1 MDKEQYSICT
11 TDAIITPHKLLKNR
25 LPCFAF
31 LFHHWTYYSSKLW
44 LFKEN
49 FGVKT
54 QTIFHL
60 CFSFQKKKK
69 IYLTRLCRHWPNVG
83 LSTECI
89 PGWVNPSD
97 KTGLPQTG
105 PYMKGLKQ
113 LKASLGQTLHW
124 EVCWW
129 NSRLVLLQGL
139 FGSFVVNKSVFIF
152 QRKKKNDKE
161 WNKSCIIIPET
172 KDFILSKVLFMNSH
186 PWSHWF
192 LIRAILAFLILHIL
206 DTKRHFCLNW

>member
-11 TDAIITPHKLLKNR
+11 TDAIITPHILLKNR

-69 IYLTRLCRHWPNVG
+69 SIWPDFADIGQMLAWALSVYLDGLIHLTKLGYHKLGLTWKVWSSLKPAWGKHSTGKCVG
-83 LSTECI
+83 ETA
-89 PGWVNPSD
+89 
-97 KTGLPQTG
+97 GL
-105 PYMKGLKQ
+105 YFYKDCL
-113 LKASLGQTLHW
+113 A
-124 EVCWW
+124 
-129 NSRLVLLQGL
+129 VLL
-139 FGSFVVNKSVFIF
+139 
-152 QRKKKNDKE
+152 
-161 WNKSCIIIPET
+161 
-172 KDFILSKVLFMNSH
+172 
-186 PWSHWF
+186 
-192 LIRAILAFLILHIL
+192 
-206 DTKRHFCLNW
+206 

>member
-11 TDAIITPHKLLKNR
+11 TNAIITAHILLKNR

-49 FGVKT
+49 FGIKNK
-54 QTIFHL
+54 TIFHL

-69 IYLTRLCRHWPNVG
+69 NLLTRLCRLWPNVV

-89 PGWVNPSD
+89 PGWVNPSG
-97 KTGLPQTG
+97 KIGFPQTG

-113 LKASLGQTLHW
+113 FKVSLEHKHSTGKCIGETAGL
-124 EVCWW
+124 CFCKDC
-129 NSRLVLLQGL
+129 LAVLLYISL
-139 FGSFVVNKSVFIF
+139 FSFFKE
-152 QRKKKNDKE
+152 KKKIKNE
-161 WNKSCIIIPET
+161 IRNKAFY
-172 KDFILSKVLFMNSH
+172 FIQST
-186 PWSHWF
+186 
-192 LIRAILAFLILHIL
+192 IY
-206 DTKRHFCLNW
+206 